1 MNREAI
7 MNKYV
12 AFLDI
17 LGFKNKLKEFSQENA
32 KNYIKAFSTTIY
44 KIFQYNNQLNSRKI
58 NGFIVSD
65 SVILYT
71 SNVSNKILNELIHI
85 VEEICREEFSQN
97 GIIMRGAIAKGEF
110 DNIPAVELP
119 KLQKQ
124 LIVGSAY
131 VEAYL
136 LESAVKTIG
145 INLSKVVYEDL
156 INCDLSINIIEE
168 RIDGEI
174 YYVFQYMTL
183 DFLMNKTNMQR
194 FIALAK
200 ESKWLP
206 HYYNTVYFAMKSQNN
221 NKKIKQVFINIQNL
235 VCDNKPKENWRDL
248 DLFIKNT
255 FAEGVI
261 DEYKTRFLKYIRQK
275 L

>member
-1 MNREAI
+1 ME
-7 MNKYV
+7 KYV

-124 LIVGSAY
+124 LIVGTAY

-136 LESAVKTIG
+136 LESVVKTIG

-174 YYVFQYMTL
+174 YYVFRYITL
-183 DFLMNKTNMQR
+183 DFLLDEKNLKR
-194 FIALAK
+194 FIKLAN
-200 ESKWLP
+200 ESGWLP
-206 HYYNTVYFAMKSQNN
+206 HYYNTIYFAMKLEKSD
-221 NKKIKQVFINIQNL
+221 NKIEQVFLNIQKQV
-235 VCDNKPKENWRDL
+235 CDEKPSENWRDL
-248 DLFIKNT
+248 DLYIKNS
-255 FAEGVI
+255 FADGVI
-261 DEYKTRFLKYIRQK
+261 DEYKTRFLKHIRK
-275 L
+275 CLK

>member
-1 MNREAI
+1 ME
-7 MNKYV
+7 KYV

-85 VEEICREEFSQN
+85 VEEISREEFSQN

-124 LIVGSAY
+124 LIVGTAY

-136 LESAVKTIG
+136 LESVVKTIG

-174 YYVFQYMTL
+174 YYVFRYITL
-183 DFLMNKTNMQR
+183 DFLLDEKNLKR
-194 FIALAK
+194 FIKLAN
-200 ESKWLP
+200 ESGWLP
-206 HYYNTVYFAMKSQNN
+206 HYYNTIYFAMKLEKSD
-221 NKKIKQVFINIQNL
+221 NKIEQVFLNIQKQV
-235 VCDNKPKENWRDL
+235 CDEKPSENWRDL
-248 DLFIKNT
+248 DLYIKNS
-255 FAEGVI
+255 FADGVI
-261 DEYKTRFLKYIRQK
+261 DEYKTRFLKHIRK
-275 L
+275 CLK

>member
-1 MNREAI
+1 ME
-7 MNKYV
+7 KYV

-168 RIDGEI
+168 RIDGKI

>member
-1 MNREAI
+1 ME
-7 MNKYV
+7 KYV

-124 LIVGSAY
+124 LIVGTAY

-136 LESAVKTIG
+136 LESVVKTIG

-174 YYVFQYMTL
+174 YYVFRYITL
-183 DFLMNKTNMQR
+183 DFLLDEKNLKR
-194 FIALAK
+194 FIKLAN
-200 ESKWLP
+200 ESGWLP
-206 HYYNTVYFAMKSQNN
+206 HYYNTIYFAMKLEKND
-221 NKKIKQVFINIQNL
+221 NKIEQVFLNIQKQV
-235 VCDNKPKENWRDL
+235 CDEKPSENWRDL
-248 DLFIKNT
+248 DLYIKNS
-255 FAEGVI
+255 FADGVI
-261 DEYKTRFLKYIRQK
+261 DEYKTRFLKHIRK
-275 L
+275 CLK

>member
-1 MNREAI
+1 ME
-7 MNKYV
+7 KYV

-110 DNIPAVELP
+110 DIIPAVELP

-124 LIVGSAY
+124 LIVGTAY

-136 LESAVKTIG
+136 LESVVKTIG

-174 YYVFQYMTL
+174 YYVFRYITL
-183 DFLMNKTNMQR
+183 DFLLDEKNLKR
-194 FIALAK
+194 FIKLAN
-200 ESKWLP
+200 ESGWLP
-206 HYYNTVYFAMKSQNN
+206 HYYNTIYFAMKLEKSD
-221 NKKIKQVFINIQNL
+221 NKIEQVFLNIQKQV
-235 VCDNKPKENWRDL
+235 CDEKPSENWRDL
-248 DLFIKNT
+248 DLYIKNS
-255 FAEGVI
+255 FADGVI
-261 DEYKTRFLKYIRQK
+261 DEYKTRFLKHIRK
-275 L
+275 CLK

>member
-1 MNREAI
+1 MG
-7 MNKYV
+7 KYV

-71 SNVSNKILNELIHI
+71 SNVSDKILNELIHI

-110 DNIPAVELP
+110 DNVPAVELP
-119 KLQKQ
+119 ELKKQ
-124 LIVGSAY
+124 LIVGTAY

-136 LESAVKTIG
+136 LESTVKTIG
-145 INLSKVVYEDL
+145 INLSKEVYEDL
-156 INCDLSINIIEE
+156 INCNLSINIIQEK
-168 RIDGEI
+168 IDGETH
-174 YYVFQYMTL
+174 YVFRYITL
-183 DFLMNKTNMQR
+183 DFLMNEMNMQK
-194 FIALAK
+194 FIVLAK
-200 ESKWLP
+200 ESKWIP
-206 HYYNTVYFAMKSQNN
+206 HYYNTVYFAMKSENN
-221 NKKIKQVFINIQNL
+221 DKKIKQVFINIQNL
-235 VCDNKPKENWRDL
+235 VCNNKPNENWRDL

-261 DEYKTRFLKYIRQK
+261 DEYKTRFLKYIRQN

>member
-1 MNREAI
+1 ME
-7 MNKYV
+7 KYV

-124 LIVGSAY
+124 LIVGTAY

-136 LESAVKTIG
+136 LESVVKTIG

-174 YYVFQYMTL
+174 YYVFRYITL
-183 DFLMNKTNMQR
+183 DFLLDEKNLKR
-194 FIALAK
+194 FIKLAN
-200 ESKWLP
+200 ESEWLP
-206 HYYNTVYFAMKSQNN
+206 HYYNTIYFAMKLEKSD
-221 NKKIKQVFINIQNL
+221 NKIEQVFLNIQKQV
-235 VCDNKPKENWRDL
+235 CDEKPSENWRDL
-248 DLFIKNT
+248 DLYIKNS
-255 FAEGVI
+255 FADGVI
-261 DEYKTRFLKYIRQK
+261 DEYKTRFLKHIRK
-275 L
+275 CLK